1 MRITRR
7 AIGAALLGLGAA
19 GVACY
24 DLEVTAVQPTTSFTR
39 EQVIEKPELI
49 ELVVAG
55 LFINFWGGATYPQP
69 WIQLSLYGE
78 EITTST
84 NTQTN
89 FNRNASNPI
98 ILWDFAQ
105 EPRVPFDNSLFGT
118 SFFARD
124 PWANFYEAN
133 AAATDMPRLIHT
145 RNLVIR
151 DPQTGQDNTHRV
163 LTFAKWLQGLSH
175 LHLAM
180 LFDSAAVIDESID
193 LSQVPTLPFVHHQV
207 VLDSAISWLQKSID
221 MSSEQNFVLPLKAD
235 LWVYNTPMSSDELA
249 AVAHSYIARGL
260 AYSART
266 PAERAAVDWA
276 RVKSEIAKGITAPF
290 GPRGIPNPVIAM
302 DYRGIMSAPPQNTA
316 AICTSG
322 GTNFCVSANNAS
334 FAGAARVDLRL
345 LGPAD
350 TTGAYQTWLQ
360 KVSQARF
367 DTVAPIVVISPDER
381 IQRPNQTT
389 PAIKPTY
396 FKYTDI
402 TPPATIMPPERG
414 PYYYSNYWSSSRA
427 SNNHQQFPAQGG
439 GRIRRNT
446 TDLGG
451 IQDAMMLPVEMDL
464 LLAEAEIRLGNPG
477 AAATLINKTR
487 VANGNLPPVT
497 AAGVPAGAGCVPKRW
512 DNSCGDL
519 MDALMYEKRIET
531 YGTAI
536 AFFDARGWGCL
547 AEGTPIELPP
557 PGRQLD
563 LLGKANYTYGGV
575 GLPGGA
581 AKPTN
586 CPIMFRP

>member
-1 MRITRR
+1 MRFTRR
-7 AIGAALLGLGAA
+7 VIGAALLGASA
-19 GVACY
+19 TGVACY
-24 DLEVTAVQPTTSFTR
+24 DLDVTAVQPTTSFTR
-39 EQVIEKPELI
+39 EQVIQKPELI

-55 LFINFWGGATYPQP
+55 LFINFWGGATYAQP
-69 WIQLSLYGE
+69 WAQLALYGE
-78 EITTST
+78 EITTSV
-84 NTQTN
+84 NSQPN
-89 FNRNASNPI
+89 FNRNANNPI
-98 ILWDFAQ
+98 MLWDFAQ

-118 SFFARD
+118 SFFSRD

-133 AAATDMPRLIHT
+133 AAATDMPRLIKT

-175 LHLAM
+175 VHLAM

-193 LSQVPTLPFVHHQV
+193 LSQLPVLPFQHHSV
-207 VLDSAISWLQKSID
+207 VLDSGITWLEKSIE
-221 MSSEQNFVLPLKAD
+221 MATTSSFMLPLKAD

-249 AVAHSYIARGL
+249 AVANSYIARAL
-260 AYSART
+260 VYSART
-266 PAERAAVDWA
+266 PTERQNVDWA
-276 RVKSEIAKGITAPF
+276 RVKAHIAKGITSPF
-290 GPRGIPNPVIAM
+290 GPRGIPNPVISM
-302 DYRGIMSAPPQNTA
+302 DFRGLISAPPQNTT

-322 GTNFCVSANNAS
+322 GTNFCGN

-360 KVSQARF
+360 AVSQPSFA
-367 DTVAPIVVISPDER
+367 TVAPIDVISPDER
-381 IQRPNQTT
+381 IQRPTQTV
-389 PAIKPTY
+389 PATKPTY
-396 FKYTDI
+396 FKYTAI
-402 TPPATIMPPERG
+402 TPPATIMPTERG
-414 PYYYSNYWSSSRA
+414 SYYYSNYWTSSRA
-427 SNNHQQFPAQGG
+427 LNNHQQFPATGG
-439 GRIRRNT
+439 GRARRNT
-446 TDLGG
+446 TELGG

-464 LLAEAEIRLGNPG
+464 LLAEAEIRTGNPA

-497 AAGVPAGAGCVPKRW
+497 ATGVPVSAGCVPKRW
-512 DNSCGDL
+512 DNTCGDL

-531 YGTAI
+531 FGTAI
-536 AFFDARGWGCL
+536 SYFDLRGWGCL

-581 AKPTN
+581 PKPTA
-586 CPIMFRP
+586 CPIMWRP